1 MKNAAVNPVAFFLT
15 GADPNSATDLTGMS
29 RIPHKASQECLGSR
43 IGHLYSQ
50 IYTKTTSEMMP
61 PPSRQSFSS

>member
-29 RIPHKASQECLGSR
+29 RIPHKVSQTCPDHITDIIIRRFIQKPL
-43 IGHLYSQ
+43 L
-50 IYTKTTSEMMP
+50 K
-61 PPSRQSFSS
+61 